1 LIFNYIIII
10 DSKAEKNGLEREE
23 LTMSPRLGRMIL
35 RAAIFFFLLV
45 SIGCSRKPLDEGARA
60 VVLSVITPHNE
71 NIRYEFSR
79 AFSEYARQQYGWEVS
94 FQWRD
99 VGGGSSSILQYL
111 RNVYSQSE
119 TSGIDVLFGGGEYTF
134 QYLDA
139 EGLLEE
145 LDLPAEVWEAIPA
158 EFGGME
164 MYSPRKR
171 WVGNVL
177 SSFGFLY
184 NKELLRQ
191 LNLPEPSLWEDL
203 GRPEFF
209 DLVILAD
216 PTQSGSQAAANEMIV
231 QSAPDWPQGWRKL
244 LLILSNAKKFLDN
257 SGAAARAPSS
267 GECAVAVCIDFY
279 GMMYVSEAPDKLGY
293 VSPKGQTAYTPDPI
307 GVLKNPP
314 HREAAQAFVQ
324 FVMSQRGQ
332 GLWALPPGH
341 PDGPQRYRLNRTP
354 IRKDFYALYAESG
367 HLLAANPYESGSEM
381 VIDAGLRE
389 VRYEVLARLVYSAAI
404 ENASLLR
411 EAKRRI
417 LAKQMDESLVAR
429 LTRLPENIDTVEE
442 IYQMAEQMKDP
453 VAAERIT
460 TEWTAYFREQYRQ
473 IQ

>member
-1 LIFNYIIII
+1 
-10 DSKAEKNGLEREE
+10 
-23 LTMSPRLGRMIL
+23 MC
-35 RAAIFFFLLV
+35 
-45 SIGCSRKPLDEGARA
+45 CSA
-60 VVLSVITPHNE
+60 
-71 NIRYEFSR
+71 
-79 AFSEYARQQYGWEVS
+79 
-94 FQWRD
+94 
-99 VGGGSSSILQYL
+99 
-111 RNVYSQSE
+111 
-119 TSGIDVLFGGGEYTF
+119 GGEYTF

-231 QSAPDWPQGWRKL
+231 QSAPDWPQGWKKL

-279 GMMYVSEAPDKLGY
+279 RMMYVSEAPDKLGY

-367 HLLAANPYESGSEM
+367 QLLAANPYESGSEM

-417 LAKQMDESLVAR
+417 LTKQMDELLVAR

-460 TEWTAYFREQYRQ
+460 TEWTTYFREQYRQ